1 MNMLEPWHLVVLIT
15 AGLVIPPFWQL
26 FKRAGFHPAVSLL
39 MIVPIVNFALLYL
52 LAFGNSHTRVVS
64 AEKSSEAGKPKREGL
79 HRLSIAIA
87 VFATVL
93 SSFLIGG
100 SLIPQS
106 NSPVVL
112 LPVLFFSVIIGA
124 VCWALVRLVV
134 WTIDGFRSQKVKVPE
149 DLDK

>member
-1 MNMLEPWHLVVLIT
+1 
-15 AGLVIPPFWQL
+15 
-26 FKRAGFHPAVSLL
+26 
-39 MIVPIVNFALLYL
+39 MIVPIVNYVLLYL
-52 LAFGNSHTRVVS
+52 LAFGHSPARVVS
-64 AEKSSEAGKPKREGL
+64 PVKSSEAAKPKREGL
-79 HRLSIAIA
+79 RRLSIAIA
-87 VFATVL
+87 VFVTVL

-134 WTIDGFRSQKVKVPE
+134 WTIDGFRSQKVEVPE